1 MADIADMAQ
10 ERIDAESAA
19 RMKCL
24 QQVDRSSLSECQDCG
39 DDIPPQRQA
48 TGGVTR
54 CIDCQSYH
62 EVKNR

>member
-1 MADIADMAQ
+1 MADNADLAQ
-10 ERIDAESAA
+10 EHIDAESAA

-24 QQVDRSSLSECQDCG
+24 QPSDRLSLSECQDCG

-48 TGGVTR
+48 AGGVTR